1 MNEETSEFRKQL
13 QMVGDVR
20 QLELKASLLRKQVEL
35 FQEQLVPIQSRK
47 MQVEALIEVYEE
59 ELKKL

>member
-1 MNEETSEFRKQL
+1 
-13 QMVGDVR
+13 MVGDVR

-47 MQVEALIEVYEE
+47 LQVEAMIEVYEE